1 MDISYDEVKAAI
13 QRLSDQETRALLNW
27 VANDE
32 LPRREDAV
40 KEEAAKATLIKEL
53 QDSGKVDAPNA
64 LPAGEPLPGDVA
76 SIPEWQ
82 NPGTDHTKMY
92 RKGDRVLYNGKVV
105 VSTHEGLNSWEP
117 GTLGFDGRIWE
128 YVEENTIT
136 PGAEDQPDEPKAVL
150 EFVQPTGA
158 HNAYSKGDKVT
169 YNGKVYE
176 SVIDSNVWSPDAY
189 PAGWSVV
196 EG

>member
-27 VANDE
+27 IANNE
-32 LPRREDAV
+32 LPRREDAI
-40 KEEAAKATLIKEL
+40 KEESAKATLIKEL

-64 LPAGEPLPGDVA
+64 LPAGEPLPDDVA

-117 GTLGFDGRIWE
+117 GTLAFDGRIWE
-128 YVEENTIT
+128 YVEENTNT
-136 PGAEDQPDEPKAVL
+136 PGVEDQSDEPKAVL
-150 EFVQPTGA
+150 EFIQPTGA

-176 SVIDSNVWSPDAY
+176 SVIDNNVWSPDAY